1 MPSNKSEASRRLSIL
16 STEEVDSLYGLP
28 HFTEGERQIH
38 FDLSPEERETID
50 AARTITAGVHLV
62 LQLGYFKAKAQF
74 FVVSL
79 DHVRPDIDHILTR
92 YFPGRLMVEVRSLS
106 KPTRLAQQRIIL
118 ELLDYRLCGSEGRQA
133 LFAFAQRAAM
143 LSTQPKFIL
152 REVLEHLSSQ
162 RIVAPGYTSLQDLV
176 SQAVTDERK
185 RVTRKL
191 DATLPAD
198 LQQSLNT
205 LLHADDK
212 IHLIN
217 VLKHEASDF
226 SNKELRQEVGRRKQ
240 LAPLHAFAQTF
251 LMDATLSRESIKYY
265 AGLVQFYTIY
275 KLRRMDISTVR
286 LYLLCFAFHRFRQI
300 NDNLIEAFIHLVGQ
314 FDKHAKLAAKV
325 AMQQASDE
333 ANSNLKAAGEVLGLF
348 VDESIASDCPFS
360 TVKERAFGLLEPA
373 AFPSVSNFLRNVA
386 FDKLD
391 YEWTY
396 FTMLSPTIKRNLRHL
411 FCDIDFAGRLENA
424 PLVTAIAMMQDL
436 LRRSKSLRQAD
447 SSKFPETVIPP
458 ALKKHLYVE
467 SIEDGEKRKTL
478 DVDRYE
484 FLVYRLLRNAL
495 ESGDLYVHHSNEFR
509 QFEDDLISDA
519 RWAHKDAVLAE
530 IGQPFLTTPIEET
543 LATLR
548 AKLEDRLVTVN
559 QRVAACVN
567 TNIKVVGQGD
577 KKRWSLIYPTAPETS
592 NTPFYSQLPG
602 IPVADLLRFVNKETH
617 FLDAFEHVLNRSV
630 KHAPDL
636 RQILAC
642 VVAYGT
648 NMGLGKM
655 AEVSGLSHAS
665 LITTAR
671 SYLRPETVHAANDAI
686 SNATAALP
694 AFKLFNIRDELHSS
708 SDGQRFETQINTF
721 NSRYSPKYF
730 GWDKGVSACTVVANH
745 VPINAKIIGT
755 HEHESHFVFDLLYN
769 NTSEIKPT
777 RHSTDTHGTNQVN
790 YLCLYASG
798 YSFAPR
804 YKTVQKKTAALV
816 GFKLPSQYPADM
828 LIRPTN
834 RANEELII
842 SEWPNIQRILAS
854 LAQKDT
860 TQATVVRKLSSYAR
874 QNNTKKALWELD
886 NILRTIYI
894 LDFIDDVELRQSVQK
909 ALNRGEAYHRFRR
922 AVSFINGGK
931 FKVQTET
938 EQQVWNDCARLIANA
953 VIYYNT
959 ALLSKVYEQKV
970 AAGDL
975 DAIAFIQGMSP
986 VAWQHVNMFGSFE
999 FSDDE
1004 RDIDLDALAA
1014 QYADSVFWS
1023 NATQPGQG
1031 DLFD

>member
-1 MPSNKSEASRRLSIL
+1 MSALPSNKPEASRRLSIL

-92 YFPGRLMVEVRSLS
+92 YFPGRLMAEVRSLS

-118 ELLDYRLCGSEGRQA
+118 ELLDYRLCGREGRHA
-133 LFAFAQRAAM
+133 LVAFAQRAAM

-152 REVLEHLSSQ
+152 REVLEHLSNQ

-191 DATLPAD
+191 DAALPAD
-198 LQQSLNT
+198 LRQSLNT

-251 LMDATLSRESIKYY
+251 LIDATLSSESIKYY

-396 FTMLSPTIKRNLRHL
+396 FTMLSPTIKRNLRHH

-424 PLVTAIAMMQDL
+424 PLVTAISMVQDL

-447 SSKFPETVIPP
+447 SSKFPEAIIPS

-467 SIEDGEKRKTL
+467 TIEDGEKRKTL
-478 DVDRYE
+478 DADRYE

-602 IPVADLLRFVNKETH
+602 IAVADLLRFVNKETH
-617 FLDAFEHVLNRSV
+617 FW
-630 KHAPDL
+630 
-636 RQILAC
+636 
-642 VVAYGT
+642 
-648 NMGLGKM
+648 M
-655 AEVSGLSHAS
+655 
-665 LITTAR
+665 
-671 SYLRPETVHAANDAI
+671 
-686 SNATAALP
+686 
-694 AFKLFNIRDELHSS
+694 
-708 SDGQRFETQINTF
+708 
-721 NSRYSPKYF
+721 
-730 GWDKGVSACTVVANH
+730 
-745 VPINAKIIGT
+745 
-755 HEHESHFVFDLLYN
+755 
-769 NTSEIKPT
+769 
-777 RHSTDTHGTNQVN
+777 
-790 YLCLYASG
+790 
-798 YSFAPR
+798 
-804 YKTVQKKTAALV
+804 
-816 GFKLPSQYPADM
+816 PS
-828 LIRPTN
+828 
-834 RANEELII
+834 
-842 SEWPNIQRILAS
+842 
-854 LAQKDT
+854 
-860 TQATVVRKLSSYAR
+860 
-874 QNNTKKALWELD
+874 
-886 NILRTIYI
+886 
-894 LDFIDDVELRQSVQK
+894 
-909 ALNRGEAYHRFRR
+909 
-922 AVSFINGGK
+922 
-931 FKVQTET
+931 
-938 EQQVWNDCARLIANA
+938 
-953 VIYYNT
+953 
-959 ALLSKVYEQKV
+959 
-970 AAGDL
+970 
-975 DAIAFIQGMSP
+975 
-986 VAWQHVNMFGSFE
+986 NMF
-999 FSDDE
+999 
-1004 RDIDLDALAA
+1004 
-1014 QYADSVFWS
+1014 
-1023 NATQPGQG
+1023 
-1031 DLFD
+1031 